1 MNFEDETLEAMSR
14 DELLKAAKHLR
25 DRIRESYDFLIVK
38 DGFRGSKIRS
48 TETGQLVSFS
58 DFVEKSKLDDLISE
72 YVKKAISNYS
82 SK

>member
-1 MNFEDETLEAMSR
+1 MNFEDETLETMSR

-25 DRIRESYDFLIVK
+25 DRIREGYDFLIVK